1 MSRADPVRAP
11 ILLLVVSLALS
22 LGALSRSAVAHGADE
37 EPITP
42 ALSGI
47 AVGPRVAAEGS
58 DFELVGVARGKVLS
72 IWVDRMRDNE
82 PVATASLEVE
92 VDGNS
97 TPVQAGPDGVYRLTA
112 DWVAR
117 SGRHDIV
124 FTVRAEGTADLLAGS
139 LEVPPAVSLSEPS
152 RVGLVE
158 RGLDNI
164 VAFMLGMIASFGLRR
179 RRVFIAAIA
188 SRTSSMTA
196 AIPGL
201 VTAIRSRAAA
211 SLAPLAAAAVRA
223 LRIGMSRVRGAATG
237 MSRVR
242 EAAIGLSWVRAAR
255 LHAPQLNV
263 PLAMARRYGRVE
275 LSIVAVIFTLAVA
288 LILISRAVLAND
300 GGGNPGASGAVS
312 VVGAVDGPRRLMDG
326 SLFVPKASQR
336 LLNVRTTLTTTSD
349 VARTLRVVGQV
360 IPDPGT
366 SGEIHSTIRGRL
378 QPFQDSWPKVG
389 QVVEAGDVLAWVVPV
404 INPIDRGI
412 IMQQVAQLN
421 HEIELGEEHLK
432 QLSTA
437 DSEAAPGAID
447 EAREDLANLGR
458 RREAISAVLRDR
470 DTLRA
475 PLVAPSSGI
484 IAASFAVA
492 GQVVDEQQKLF
503 AVVNP
508 KRLWVEAYAYDV
520 MEIGNVLDANAES
533 STARHYHL
541 KFVSRGPQLQRQT
554 IPLYFQ
560 IEDPDKLLSVGSLL
574 SVLVKTSGDRSGVI
588 IPRTA
593 VARDTSGQEIV
604 WQHAGPESFVP
615 VPVRVE
621 PIDGDNVLVAAGLSP
636 NTRIVVQAADLL
648 NEVR

>member
-1 MSRADPVRAP
+1 MSRADPIRGL
-11 ILLLVVSLALS
+11 ILLLAVSVALS
-22 LGALSRSAVAHGADE
+22 LGGLSRSAAAHGADE
-37 EPITP
+37 EPATP

-72 IWVDRMRDNE
+72 IWLDRMRDND
-82 PVATASLEVE
+82 PVANASLEVE

-97 TPVQAGPDGVYRLTA
+97 TKVEAGPDGVYRLTA
-112 DWVAR
+112 DWVAQP
-117 SGRHDIV
+117 GRHDIV
-124 FTVRAEGTADLLAGS
+124 FTVRLEGTADLLAGS
-139 LEVPPAVSLSEPS
+139 LEVPSAAASLSAPS
-152 RVGLVE
+152 RVGLIG
-158 RGLDNI
+158 RGVDNV

-179 RRVFIAAIA
+179 RRAFIAAIRA
-188 SRTSSMTA
+188 RTAPMTA
-196 AIPGL
+196 AIPGF
-201 VTAIRSRAAA
+201 VAGIRSRAAL
-211 SLAPLAAAAVRA
+211 SLAPLAASAVRA
-223 LRIGMSRVRGAATG
+223 AEAGMSRVRDAGAGISQMRQATF
-237 MSRVR
+237 
-242 EAAIGLSWVRAAR
+242 GLSWVRAAR
-255 LHAPQLNV
+255 LHA

-288 LILISRAVLAND
+288 LILLSRAVLAND
-300 GGGNPGASGAVS
+300 GGGNSGAVS
-312 VVGAVDGPRRLMDG
+312 AVGAADGPRRLMDG

-378 QPFQDSWPKVG
+378 QPYQDAWPKVG
-389 QVVEAGDVLAWVVPV
+389 QVVEVGDILAWVVPV

-412 IMQQVAQLN
+412 ILQQVAQLN
-421 HEIELGEEHLK
+421 REIELGQEHLK
-432 QLSTA
+432 QLSA
-437 DSEAAPGAID
+437 PDSDAAPSAVD

-560 IEDPDKLLSVGSLL
+560 IEDPDQLLSVGSLL

-604 WQHAGPESFVP
+604 WQHSGPESFVP

-621 PIDGDNVLVAAGLSP
+621 PIDGDNVLVAAGLPP